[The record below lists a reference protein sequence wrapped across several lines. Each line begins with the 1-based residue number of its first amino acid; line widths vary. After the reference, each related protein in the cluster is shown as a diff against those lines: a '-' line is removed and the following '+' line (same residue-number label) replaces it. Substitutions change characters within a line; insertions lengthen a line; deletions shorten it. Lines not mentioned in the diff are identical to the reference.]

1 MMKQARESCS
11 SMHISAQ
18 KGKEEACSS
27 SSSGAGVTRS
37 LARSLPII
45 NLLSLPHSLSSLF
58 LTLSSSLSLSHLSSS
73 LSLPLTLL
81 THSPGRSPS
90 LSLTLSHAP
99 KQTSADGAQAA
110 LAAAAAAPA
119 AALLLLR
126 RSLLSLL
133 LLLQLFSRAR
143 NLLKGDGF
151 AYRG

>member
-90 LSLTLSHAP
+90 LSHSHTRTQTNAQLT
-99 KQTSADGAQAA
+99 A
-110 LAAAAAAPA
+110 LAAAA
-119 AALLLLR
+119 
-126 RSLLSLL
+126 L